1 MRELPQEVKA
11 LVGVARALGFAV
23 AAIAATAGLGAAQ
36 GDAARGEQVFAAKQ
50 CAHCHRAPDARG
62 VGPPLTELRRPQGA
76 YELSGRLW
84 NHAPAMFTALVQ
96 EGLAWPVIS
105 EPEMTDLMAYLQADP
120 GRDPKAD
127 TLKGQMTLVNKGCL
141 KCHAFR
147 GEGARIADDLATARD
162 AYASP
167 ARWTS
172 TMWSHTPRIAKKA
185 IERGIPYPRFTGDEM
200 THLLGYLRTGSAG
213 R

>member
-1 MRELPQEVKA
+1 MSPLARAACA
-11 LVGVARALGFAV
+11 LGLGVAAV
-23 AAIAATAGLGAAQ
+23 AATAAPGAAQ
-36 GDAARGEQVFAAKQ
+36 GDAARGEQVFAAKH
-50 CAHCHRAPDARG
+50 CAHCHRRAEPRG
-62 VGPPLTELRRPQGA
+62 VGPLLAELRRPQGA

-105 EPEMTDLMAYLQADP
+105 EAEMADLMAYLGADAA
-120 GRDPKAD
+120 RDPKPDAR
-127 TLKGQMTLVNKGCL
+127 KGQRTLVSKGCL

-147 GEGARIADDLATARD
+147 GEGARVAPDLADVRD
-162 AYASP
+162 DYVSP

-172 TMWSHTPRIAKKA
+172 RMWGHTPRISQKA
-185 IERGIPYPRFTGDEM
+185 IERGVAYPRFTGDEM
-200 THLLGYLRTGSAG
+200 THLLGLLRTGRPA

>member
-1 MRELPQEVKA
+1 MTPLLRAACRLG
-11 LVGVARALGFAV
+11 LGVAAV
-23 AAIAATAGLGAAQ
+23 AAAAAPAAAQ

-50 CAHCHRAPDARG
+50 CAQCHRPAEPKG
-62 VGPPLTELRRPQGA
+62 MGPLLGELRRPQGA

-105 EPEMTDLMAYLQADP
+105 ETEMADLMAYLGAEAA
-120 GRDPKAD
+120 RDPRPDARR
-127 TLKGQMTLVNKGCL
+127 GQITLVAKGCL

-147 GEGARIADDLATARD
+147 GEGARVGPDLADVRD
-162 AYASP
+162 YAPP

-172 TMWSHTPRIAKKA
+172 RMWSHTPRIAQTA
-185 IERGIPYPRFTGDEM
+185 IARGIAYPRFTGDEM
-200 THLLGYLRTGSAG
+200 AHLLGFLRTGRPA